1 MKLTGLLGNFQRY
14 MSPLTSCYGKKWMY
28 NIKHGQQ
35 IIQVLKLVP
44 VSGMTV
50 TQLALVPIDKGEFI
64 VQMNTV
70 TTGM

>member
-1 MKLTGLLGNFQRY
+1 
-14 MSPLTSCYGKKWMY
+14 MY